1 MPRRG
6 NLRHGHALR
15 GDTSP
20 EYHIWRSMWA
30 RCTNSNV
37 PSYKNYGGRG
47 IAVAPRWENF
57 ENFLK
62 DMGPRPDDTRL
73 GRDNIDKGYTP
84 QNCRW
89 VTLAESMNNRTDSK
103 FVKHKGKERTLAQW
117 SDVLGIKRSTLWHR
131 LAKGWSVDE
140 AFAPPTRTSTGGQK
154 LAKKAAPKAQ
164 PKKAARKAAP
174 AAVAKKAPAKK
185 AAAKK
190 APAKKKKAAKKG
202 RGR

>member
-1 MPRRG
+1 
-6 NLRHGHALR
+6 
-15 GDTSP
+15 
-20 EYHIWRSMWA
+20 MWA

-47 IAVAPRWENF
+47 ITVAPRWENF

-62 DMGPRPDDTRL
+62 DMGPRPADTRL
-73 GRDNIDKGYTP
+73 GRENIDKGYTP

-89 VTLAESMNNRTDSK
+89 VSLAESMNNRTDSK
-103 FVKHKGKERTLAQW
+103 FVKYKGKERTLAQW

-131 LAKGWSVDE
+131 LAKGWSVEE

-154 LAKKAAPKAQ
+154 
-164 PKKAARKAAP
+164 
-174 AAVAKKAPAKK
+174 PAKK
-185 AAAKK
+185 AASKAAAKGAPKKAAAKALPAKAAAPKAKK